1 MPDFIIKCKN
11 CGSDFYFTEGE
22 QFFYKQKGLNIPKY
36 CKQCRTKKDSSRDQ
50 SPMKKRYIFDFD
62 GVAINM
68 YDLDY
73 VTKIKYGGYPAI
85 EFTFFDK
92 TKKISYY
99 ASYWQRDLDYDK
111 AIEILNSLK

>member
-1 MPDFIIKCKN
+1 MPDRIIKCKN

-36 CKQCRTKKDSSRDQ
+36 CKQCRTKKDSSKGQ
-50 SPMKKRYIFDFD
+50 SRGQRPMKKRHITDFN

-73 VTKIKYGGYPAI
+73 VTKINYNTNYSEYPAI
-85 EFTFFDK
+85 ELTFFNK
-92 TKKISYY
+92 TKKCPF
-99 ASYWQRDLDYDK
+99 DK
-111 AIEILNSLK
+111 FR